1 MAATR
6 DVFSKVVSNVKLA
19 TTFDADGKEIQ
30 VRGQQQQ
37 MNFGMIN
44 NRT

>member
-6 DVFSKVVSNVKLA
+6 DVFSKVVPNVKLA

-30 VRGQQQQ
+30 VRGQQPSDIFRNDQ
-37 MNFGMIN
+37 
-44 NRT
+44 